1 MEIPA
6 GQDKIDLIFK
16 NSILDLPI
24 LRKYIKGKGTTK
36 EPIPKYAFTQ
46 ILRVILKKVAHFVGA
61 TIHAIKRF
69 LSKKIDGELL
79 SSKLLSSPYFFLWK
93 TDIIRAYRLADVLI
107 QRDIRK
113 YSVKCAL
120 RRYMRDWAP
129 LR

>member
-46 ILRVILKKVAHFVGA
+46 ILRVILKKVAHFVGG
-61 TIHAIKRF
+61 
-69 LSKKIDGELL
+69 SELL
-79 SSKLLSSPYFFLWK
+79 FTRSNGF
-93 TDIIRAYRLADVLI
+93 
-107 QRDIRK
+107 
-113 YSVKCAL
+113 
-120 RRYMRDWAP
+120 
-129 LR
+129 